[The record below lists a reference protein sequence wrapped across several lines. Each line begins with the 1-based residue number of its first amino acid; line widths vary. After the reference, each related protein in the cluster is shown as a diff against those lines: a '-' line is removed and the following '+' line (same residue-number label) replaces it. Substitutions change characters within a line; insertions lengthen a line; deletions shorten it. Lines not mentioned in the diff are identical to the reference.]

1 MYQRR
6 YPTSIKQQLNVAY
19 ECNTA
24 HDIKMRQRGKVYPGW
39 HVLTGVSGINFA
51 NGATTIGVLT
61 VFVLPFADEF
71 GWTRTQIAGATSIGA
86 LLGAATAIFTGRLT
100 DSIGARI
107 PLAIG
112 GLMVIVAMVN
122 LAAMQTLIWFYL
134 AFGLAR
140 LADQGFIQP
149 SSPPAI
155 SKWFLRLR
163 GRALAILFFV
173 TSVGGAL
180 LPLVAQLTLDAIGWR
195 VAWLILAGVMMI
207 IGVLPTLFLVRRQP
221 EDLGLNI
228 DGASTLPT
236 AVVRDRGPDTATAAD
251 DEDHWTLREA
261 IRHPSLVLILLSTF
275 SVGIA
280 SSGVTLHLVPYFVQK
295 GLTPTIAVGAVSIG
309 FLASG
314 FSNLL
319 WGLFADR
326 LSTRYMLALNY
337 ALRLLSL
344 VLLLKT
350 DTLALAYLYA
360 VLMGFSEGGIRT
372 LGTLIFADYYGRR
385 RIGSIF
391 GLSRAIQV
399 SGFALG
405 PLIAALVFDLTSS
418 YTGAFT
424 SFIFVMMF
432 GTAFIVA
439 AKPPRKRTLPT

>member
-1 MYQRR
+1 
-6 YPTSIKQQLNVAY
+6 LDVAY

-39 HVLTGVSGINFA
+39 HVLAGVSGINFA

-61 VFVLPFADEF
+61 VFVLPFADDF

-107 PLAIG
+107 PLVVG
-112 GLMVIVAMVN
+112 GIMVIVAMLN
-122 LAAMQTLIWFYL
+122 LAAMQTLVWFYL

-163 GRALAILFFV
+163 GRTLAILFFV

-180 LPLVAQLTLDAIGWR
+180 LPLVAQLTIDAISWR

-228 DGASTLPT
+228 DGASTLPR
-236 AVVRDRGPDTATAAD
+236 AVVRDRGPDAAVAD
-251 DEDHWTLREA
+251 DEDHWTLTEA
-261 IRHPSLVLILLSTF
+261 IRHPALILILLSTF

-295 GLTPTIAVGAVSIG
+295 GLTPTTAVGAVSIG

-319 WGLFADR
+319 WGIFSDK
-326 LSTRYMLALNY
+326 LSTRYMLAFNY
-337 ALRLLSL
+337 GLRLLSL
-344 VLLLKT
+344 VLLLRT
-350 DTLALAYLYA
+350 DTLAMAYIYA

-391 GLSRAIQV
+391 GVSRAIQV

-424 SFIFVMMF
+424 SFIFVMMI